1 MAQQSFPF
9 TLANLAGGNQPVSD
23 IDANFAICLRGD
35 ATTTMGYI
43 PYWGSTNGTYPAPGY
58 NTTPAFGTITKV
70 VGVDTN
76 NKLPAVDAS
85 NLTNVPAGVVLNYI
99 SGLTLSNDGTTPNS
113 VLDIAAGT
121 AADST
126 NASMITLASAFT
138 KSTAGTWTAGTGN
151 NGMGTGLTIANSTW
165 YHVFAIINASAADV
179 YFDTSVSAANKPV
192 GTTYFRRIGSF
203 KTDGS
208 AHIITF
214 VQQGNLFQWNAP
226 ILDVSTTNP
235 GTAAVTPTLTV
246 PTGVI
251 VQAWINAYLNNQ
263 TTAALSAYLS
273 DPAVTDGAATTGG
286 PRQSLSTSA
295 AGATSTASGDF
306 YIYTNTSSKIR
317 YRLSA
322 SGASDA
328 IFIGT
333 LGWVDSR
340 GANP

>member
-214 VQQGNLFQWNAP
+214 QQVGNIFRWLTPVLDGSNVTLSTTYANLTISAP
-226 ILDVSTTNP
+226 LGVSTEAYGNVQETTNH
-235 GTAAVTPTLTV
+235 AVQVRPTF
-246 PTGVI
+246 G
-251 VQAWINAYLNNQ
+251 
-263 TTAALSAYLS
+263 
-273 DPAVTDGAATTGG
+273 TDGAAAGGASPLGKVGNQSTG
-286 PRQSLSTSA
+286 LSA
-295 AGATSTASGDF
+295 WRCL
-306 YIYTNTSSKIR
+306 TNTSSQIQWGSEAAAAGS
-317 YRLSA
+317 YL
-322 SGASDA
+322 
-328 IFIGT
+328 T
-333 LGWVDSR
+333 TEGWVDFR
-340 GANP
+340 GMT